1 MEPNGA
7 RGPCQRAHRPASW
20 FPGRAA
26 VYRRIGVH
34 PARRGH
40 AIGRLWELAHAP
52 SRHPRRTFSTALAS
66 DRYHDVG
73 GLDGLFRWNRIDH
86 RHASMKCD
94 NRRHVSGLRKRD
106 ADAVAAYRRTASPV
120 LMTSP
125 RITLTRGQYAPL
137 PHRSSAAPYSTL
149 PQRARSEFLRRDL
162 RQRADYFNNL
172 SCHRVMIAAAIG
184 RLSLGRCRRCSKTA
198 DANAVQTAVQ

>member
-1 MEPNGA
+1 MESDGA

-26 VYRRIGVH
+26 VYRGIGVH

-40 AIGRLWELAHAP
+40 AIGRLWGLAHAP
-52 SRHPRRTFSTALAS
+52 SRHPWRTFSTALAS

-73 GLDGLFRWNRIDH
+73 GLDSLFRWNRIDH

-94 NRRHVSGLRKRD
+94 KRCHVSGLRKRD
-106 ADAVAAYRRTASPV
+106 ADAVAAHA
-120 LMTSP
+120 
-125 RITLTRGQYAPL
+125 AP
-137 PHRSSAAPYSTL
+137 PHRLTSVDDVTQDHANPRAIRATATSVFRGAALYLATTPAHRVSS
-149 PQRARSEFLRRDL
+149 
-162 RQRADYFNNL
+162 L

-184 RLSLGRCRRCSKTA
+184 RPSLGRCRRCSKAA
-198 DANAVQTAVQ
+198 DANAVQTALIPVTVLQ